1 MTIEVKLPLN
11 MRVKLPRQSP
21 ARGPACGILAKK
33 KKNSYAIFA
42 AGIFCQQGGCMRYSL
57 KDEFI
62 LAFCRLGVAGL
73 SPKAPGTCGTALA
86 CLLAPFLFGPLD
98 YLWRCIIL
106 VVLFVLGGF
115 AATRA
120 ERLLHQ
126 KDPGQVV
133 IDELVGVWLVI
144 LPFVKPG
151 FWVISSAFVLFR
163 VFDIIKPWPVSASEN
178 WLPNGFGV
186 MIDDVMAGI
195 LALPFMGLLY
205 WTGIF

>member
-1 MTIEVKLPLN
+1 
-11 MRVKLPRQSP
+11 
-21 ARGPACGILAKK
+21 
-33 KKNSYAIFA
+33 
-42 AGIFCQQGGCMRYSL
+42 MRYSL

-86 CLLAPFLFGPLD
+86 CLLAPFL
-98 YLWRCIIL
+98 
-106 VVLFVLGGF
+106 LGGF

-163 VFDIIKPWPVSASEN
+163 IFDIIKPWPVSASEN